1 MLPVV
6 VGVGFAAAA
15 AYRYLREP
23 PAQKACIASIE
34 DGDLVEAVGGVPCY
48 VPYNAESMSDA
59 EIAEANAARQTING
73 WSASVDNV
81 APCVLSRIVS
91 SGGGFAH
98 RCAAVGASMG
108 TGTEDA
114 IVATLSVYAVDG
126 PPLSPEEHASVV
138 AKMIAEMD
146 ESVIN

>member
-1 MLPVV
+1 MPVV

-23 PAQKACIASIE
+23 PAQKVCIASIE
-34 DGDLVEAVGGVPCY
+34 DSDLVEAVGGVPCY
-48 VPYNAESMSDA
+48 VPYNAEIMSDV

-91 SGGGFAH
+91 SGASFAH

-108 TGTEDA
+108 MGTEKA

-126 PPLSPEEHASVV
+126 ALQSPEEHASVV
-138 AKMIAEMD
+138 AKMLAEMD
-146 ESVIN
+146 ESFGN